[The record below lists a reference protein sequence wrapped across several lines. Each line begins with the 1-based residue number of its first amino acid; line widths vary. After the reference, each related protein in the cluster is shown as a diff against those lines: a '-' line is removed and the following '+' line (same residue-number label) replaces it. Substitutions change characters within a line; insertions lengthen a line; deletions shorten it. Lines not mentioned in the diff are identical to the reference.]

1 MGDELLAAVAS
12 LLIKARRYK
21 LPEQFMKEYMKD
33 VMVKLPLLNNYVEY
47 WAQKAPDKEA
57 MIQHE
62 DGKVVTYGKFK
73 TLIDFFALK
82 LLDMGIGK
90 GDRVATQLVLIPEHI
105 IFMYACFKIGAII
118 APLDLRLKEDEVVRD
133 LGKIKPKA
141 FFFLGK
147 TPVIDFTK
155 IGEAVRDRCPYV
167 EHLVQFTSDP
177 KPGDIIP
184 GAISITELMNK
195 GRLLWLK
202 IKNVFTR
209 KLERVYAEIGPRT
222 PALIIYTTGTTG
234 EPKPAVLCHENIL
247 VQNELLSRGTNL
259 SSDMRVLIN
268 LPPSHVGCV
277 TELFMTTTY
286 RGGTSV
292 FLRVFDVALT
302 LEAIEKWSINALG
315 QIPTQFRMLWAHK
328 NYAKYNLGSL
338 KFVAYAGSAVD
349 VEFLKKLSKMAPR
362 FGTGIGMTENAG
374 FATFTPEGISIEE
387 MVGQVGQAYPDL
399 APVTIRSPMKED
411 GLAGEELPVG
421 EVGEICYHP
430 PIVFLGY
437 FNQPEETSK
446 AISKEGILY
455 TGDLGYFKEMGSYRA
470 LYLSGRRKFVIKQK
484 GYNVFPDEI
493 ESFIA
498 SMEGVDVAEVVGM
511 PHRVFDEG
519 IFAFV
524 RPVAGI
530 SLTPE
535 TVMDYCKSIA
545 AYKRPQYVEIWP
557 ADKLLPLTRSTKV
570 DKLALKELATEI
582 IKGLREK
589 GKWDSVTGQG

>member
-1 MGDELLAAVAS
+1 MGNELLAAVVS
-12 LLIKARRYK
+12 PLIKARRYK
-21 LPEQFMKEYMKD
+21 VPEQFREKHMKD

-47 WAQKAPDKEA
+47 WAQKVPDREA

-62 DGKVVTYGKFK
+62 DGKIVTYGKFK

-167 EHLVQFTSDP
+167 EHLVQFTPDP

-209 KLERVYAEIGPRT
+209 KLEKVYAEIGPRT

-247 VQNELLSRGTNL
+247 VQNEILSRGTNL
-259 SSDMRVLIN
+259 SSDMRILIN

-387 MVGQVGQAYPDL
+387 MAGQVGQAYPDL

-411 GLAGEELPVG
+411 GSAGEELPVG

-437 FNQPEETSK
+437 FNQHEETSK

-493 ESFIA
+493 ESFIVG
-498 SMEGVDVAEVVGM
+498 MEGVDVAEVVGM

-535 TVMDYCKSIA
+535 AVMDYCKSIA
-545 AYKRPQYVEIWP
+545 AYKRPQHVEIWP
-557 ADKLLPLTRSTKV
+557 ANKLLPLTRSTKV
-570 DKLALKELATEI
+570 DKLALKELAEEI
-582 IKGLREK
+582 IKELREK
-589 GKWDSVTGQG
+589 GKWDSVNVS

>member
-1 MGDELLAAVAS
+1 MET
-12 LLIKARRYK
+12 
-21 LPEQFMKEYMKD
+21 YMKD
-33 VMVKLPLLNNYVEY
+33 AMGRLPLLNNYVEH
-47 WAQKAPDKEA
+47 WAQKVPEKAA

-62 DGKVVTYGKFK
+62 DGKTVTYGKFK

-105 IFMYACFKIGAII
+105 ILMYACFKIGAII

-141 FFFLGK
+141 FFFLGR

-167 EHLVQFTSDP
+167 EHLVQFTPDP
-177 KPGDIIP
+177 KPGDIITK
-184 GAISITELMNK
+184 AVSITDLMSK
-195 GRLLWLK
+195 GRLIWLK
-202 IKNVFTR
+202 IKNIFTR
-209 KLERVYAEIGPRT
+209 QLEAAYAEIAPRT

-247 VQNELLSRGTNL
+247 VQNELLSRGTSL
-259 SSDMRVLIN
+259 SADSRVLIN

-286 RGGTSV
+286 RGGTSI
-292 FLRVFDVALT
+292 FLRIFDVALT
-302 LEAIEKWSINALG
+302 LEAIEKRNITALG

-328 NYAKYNLGSL
+328 DYAKFNLGSL
-338 KFVAYAGSAVD
+338 QFVAYAGAAVD
-349 VEFLKKLSKMAPR
+349 VEFLKKLSQMAPR

-387 MVGQVGQAYPDL
+387 MAGQVGQAYPDL
-399 APVTIRSPMKED
+399 APVTVRSPMNED
-411 GLAGEELPVG
+411 GTAGEELSAG
-421 EVGEICYHP
+421 EIGEICYHP

-437 FNQPEETSK
+437 FNQPEETAK
-446 AISKEGILY
+446 AISQEGILY
-455 TGDLGYFKEMGSYRA
+455 TGDLGYFKEMGNYRA
-470 LYLSGRRKFVIKQK
+470 LYLSGRRKFMIKQK
-484 GYNVFPDEI
+484 GYNVFPDEV

-498 SMEGVDVAEVVGM
+498 GMKGVADAEVVGM

-530 SLTPE
+530 SLSPE
-535 TVMDYCKSIA
+535 AVMDYCKSIA
-545 AYKRPQYVEIWP
+545 AYKRPLHVEIWP
-557 ADKLLPLTRSTKV
+557 ADKLFPLTRSTKV
-570 DKLALKELATEI
+570 DKMALKELAAGY
-582 IKGLREK
+582 IKELREK
-589 GKWDSVTGQG
+589 GKWDTVTGEV

>member
-1 MGDELLAAVAS
+1 MGNELLAAVVS
-12 LLIKARRYK
+12 PLIKARRYK
-21 LPEQFMKEYMKD
+21 VPEQFREKYMKD

-47 WAQKAPDKEA
+47 WAQKVPDREA

-62 DGKVVTYGKFK
+62 DGKIVTYGKFK

-155 IGEAVRDRCPYV
+155 IGEAVCDRCPYV
-167 EHLVQFTSDP
+167 EHLVQFTPDP

-247 VQNELLSRGTNL
+247 VQNEILSRGTNL

-387 MVGQVGQAYPDL
+387 MAGQVGQAYPDL
-399 APVTIRSPMKED
+399 VPVTIRSPMKED
-411 GLAGEELPVG
+411 GSAGEELPVG

-493 ESFIA
+493 ESFIVG
-498 SMEGVDVAEVVGM
+498 MEGVDVAEVVGM

-535 TVMDYCKSIA
+535 AVMDYCKSIA
-545 AYKRPQYVEIWP
+545 AYKRPQHVEIWP

-570 DKLALKELATEI
+570 DKLALKELAEEI
-582 IKGLREK
+582 IKELREK
-589 GKWDSVTGQG
+589 GKWDSVNVG